1 MTPDKYQGH
10 NCPLEERVSGIESD
24 VSDIKNMVGSMYGR
38 FDELVDTAEATY
50 KTVNYEP
57 TSARYSPDDDLDSLD
72 DDD

>member
-1 MTPDKYQGH
+1 M
-10 NCPLEERVSGIESD
+10 EERVSGIESD

-57 TSARYSPDDDLDSLD
+57 TSSRYTSDDDLDFLD
-72 DDD
+72 EDD